1 MIGRA
6 LDSNNDLVLAP
17 KGSLKLV
24 SDGAEVLQHIRTR
37 LQFFLGEWF
46 LDIKSGTPY
55 FQEIFTKPANLANIE
70 SIFKS
75 RILSTPEVSRLTEFS
90 MDYEGASSRKLIIN
104 FSAETVYG
112 NIDNEK
118 VTINV

>member
-24 SDGAEVLQHIRTR
+24 SDGAEVLQHVRTR
-37 LQFFLGEWF
+37 LKFLLGEWF
-46 LDIKSGTPY
+46 LDLKAGTPY

-90 MDYEGASSRKLIIN
+90 MDYDGGSNRKLIVS
-104 FSAETVYG
+104 FSAETIYG

>member
-6 LDSNNDLVLAP
+6 LDSNNDIIV
-17 KGSLKLV
+17 KNGSLQLV
-24 SDGAEVLQHIRTR
+24 EQGAETVQHVRTR
-37 LQFFLGEWF
+37 LLFYLEEWF
-46 LDIKSGTPY
+46 LDVTAGTPY

-75 RILSTPEVSRLTEFS
+75 RILNTPGVDSLTEFS
-90 MDYEGASSRKLIIN
+90 MDYEGGSSRKLTVT
-104 FSAETVYG
+104 FSAETTYG
-112 NIDNEK
+112 SINSEE

>member
-6 LDSNNDLVLAP
+6 LDSNNNLMVRG
-17 KGSLKLV
+17 GSLLTV
-24 SDGAEVLQHIRTR
+24 ADGAEIVQHVRSR
-37 LQFFLGEWF
+37 LLFYLGEWF
-46 LDIKSGTPY
+46 LDIDAGVPY

-75 RILSTPEVSRLTEFS
+75 KILRTPGVQRLTDFS
-90 MDYEGASSRKLIIN
+90 MTYEGGSSRTLSVS
-104 FSAETVYG
+104 FSAETTFG
-112 NIDNEK
+112 LIDKDK

>member
-6 LDSNNDLVLAP
+6 LDSNNDLIVAP
-17 KGSLKLV
+17 KGNLKLV
-24 SDGAEVLQHIRTR
+24 SDGAEVVQHVRTR
-37 LQFFLGEWF
+37 LQFYLEEWF
-46 LDIKSGTPY
+46 LDLSAGTPY
-55 FQEIFTKPANLANIE
+55 FQQIFTKPANLANIE

-75 RILSTPEVSRLTEFS
+75 RILNTPEVETLTEFS
-90 MDYEGASSRKLIIN
+90 MDYEGGSVRKLTVS

-112 NIDNEK
+112 VINNEK

>member
-6 LDSNNDLVLAP
+6 LDSNNDLIVE
-17 KGSLKLV
+17 KGQLKTV
-24 SDGAEVLQHIRTR
+24 SEGAEVVQHVRTR
-37 LQFFLGEWF
+37 LQFYLEEWF
-46 LDIKSGTPY
+46 LDLQAGTPY
-55 FQEIFTKPANLANIE
+55 FQQIFTKPANLANIE

-75 RILSTPEVSRLTEFS
+75 KILNTPEVETLTEFS
-90 MDYEGASSRKLIIN
+90 MDYEGSSVRKLTVS

-112 NIDNEK
+112 VINNEK

>member
-6 LDSNNDLVLAP
+6 LDSNNDIMVRG
-17 KGSLKLV
+17 GSLLTV
-24 SDGAEVLQHIRTR
+24 ADGAEIVQHVRSR
-37 LQFFLGEWF
+37 LLFYFGEWF
-46 LDIKSGTPY
+46 LDIDAGVPY

-75 RILSTPEVSRLTEFS
+75 KILRTPGVQRLTDFS
-90 MDYEGASSRKLIIN
+90 MIYEGGSSRTLSVS
-104 FSAETVYG
+104 FSAETTFG
-112 NIDNEK
+112 FIDKDK